1 MKNIIDKF
9 DGEFAFLSNF
19 HPSWIEY
26 EGLRFPTVEHAFQ
39 AYKTQSH
46 YERQLISQSPTPA
59 GAKAQG
65 RKVHLRADW
74 EQIKDEVMEFCL
86 RQKFQDP
93 VLRRLLLSTGDAVLI
108 EGNTW
113 HDNYWG
119 ICVCD
124 RCQLTFGQNHLGSLL
139 MKIREEIIKYESNT

>member
-1 MKNIIDKF
+1 MKGIINKF

-46 YERQLISQSPTPA
+46 YERQLIAQSPTPG
-59 GAKAQG
+59 GAKADG
-65 RKVHLRADW
+65 RRVTLRPDW

-86 RQKFQDP
+86 RQKFKDP
-93 VLRRLLLSTGDAVLI
+93 LLRRLLLSTGEDILI
-108 EGNTW
+108 EGNYW

-119 ICVCD
+119 NCSCSKCSSIEGKN
-124 RCQLTFGQNHLGSLL
+124 QLGKTL
-139 MKIREEIIKYESNT
+139 MKIREEIIKWG

>member
-1 MKNIIDKF
+1 MKDIIDTF
-9 DGEFAFLSNF
+9 NGEFSFLSNF
-19 HPSWIEY
+19 YTSWIEY
-26 EGLRFPTVEHAFQ
+26 EGLRFPKVEHAFQ

-46 YERQLISQSPTPA
+46 YERQLISQSPTP
-59 GAKAQG
+59 GSAKAHG
-65 RKVHLRADW
+65 RRVTLRPDW

-113 HDNYWG
+113 GDVYWG
-119 ICVCD
+119 VC
-124 RCQLTFGQNHLGSLL
+124 QGTGENHLGSLL